1 MNHKT
6 SNPSIRYTVV
16 QNVRWG
22 LIVLCSGPKTGP
34 WPQGTQTGTQSN
46 FHKDSH
52 DCFMAISHLHAEAT
66 HLASNSFSTM
76 ASSFLDVFLGSQLY
90 PALFLTSALAL
101 KGLTYKPASVWL
113 FHPTLISLLHPGP
126 HYLKS
131 KCWAAAL
138 YDSSCHLGA
147 KHRGE
152 VGPGRNF
159 SVFPFITI
167 KGLSQI
173 LSDRPDSKIENSASC
188 LFFPEMIPFSR
199 VNRSGVFNLA
209 IKRHSLLE
217 AWRLPVVEQRE
228 RGRAEGSKNSTSLPQ
243 RKIKKTHKFH
253 SVNEF
258 NQETLQFSVCKTDFY
273 S

>member
-1 MNHKT
+1 MSDRAWFYSAVDPWLTPDDRGHRREHRV
-6 SNPSIRYTVV
+6 PSIRIVMTVSWLSRTCMLRPHTWLPTASPSWLPV
-16 QNVRWG
+16 FWMYFWG
-22 LIVLCSGPKTGP
+22 LSCTQPCSRLLP
-34 WPQGTQTGTQSN
+34 WLS
-46 FHKDSH
+46 KASL
-52 DCFMAISHLHAEAT
+52 ISL
-66 HLASNSFSTM
+66 
-76 ASSFLDVFLGSQLY
+76 
-90 PALFLTSALAL
+90 P
-101 KGLTYKPASVWL
+101 YK

-209 IKRHSLLE
+209 IKWHSLPE
-217 AWRLPVVEQRE
+217 AWHLPVAEQRE
-228 RGRAEGSKNSTSLPQ
+228 GGRAKRSKNSTSLPQ
-243 RKIKKTHKFH
+243 RKIKKTHKFY
-253 SVNEF
+253 SVNEV